1 MWLVFFLSEKKEI
14 GTFRNGELDDVRC
27 LPGDVEDVDARTR
40 SIDRFSKTVL
50 SSFSLAMDCKPD
62 PQKIWNVLIPLY

>member
-27 LPGDVEDVDARTR
+27 LPCDVEDVDARTR

-50 SSFSLAMDCKPD
+50 SSFSLAIDCKPD

>member
-27 LPGDVEDVDARTR
+27 LPCDVEDVDARTR
-40 SIDRFSKTVL
+40 SIDRFL
-50 SSFSLAMDCKPD
+50 ENCSFIFFVGNRL
-62 PQKIWNVLIPLY
+62 